1 MGDGVPGCW
10 RRRTWEHKYE
20 TQPLYQEGAYQA
32 CTEVGHGHKS
42 KGGEEESPPR
52 DLRHKQRGQAENMEI
67 IKNQFHI
74 ESMECL

>member
-1 MGDGVPGCW
+1 MSLAADEEEP
-10 RRRTWEHKYE
+10 ENKYE
-20 TQPLYQEGAYQA
+20 RQPFNQEGAYQA
-32 CTEVGHGHKS
+32 CTEVGQGHKS

-52 DLRHKQRGQAENMEI
+52 DLSHKQRGQAENMEI